1 MDYVLGV
8 WDKDKLKYVKE
19 SKNITHDTVVRLI
32 GWLHWMHG
40 ESRQEKI
47 RITTI
52 QPDMTKII

>member
-32 GWLHWMHG
+32 G
-40 ESRQEKI
+40 
-47 RITTI
+47 
-52 QPDMTKII
+52 